1 MFSILSLIRVLLT
14 IKGVGLFMS
23 QNTNHEAM
31 FKLVDLKEQKAYV
44 EEHTEEY
51 SGSDDSFVKTI
62 AKRFFNNKIATV
74 SLIFFILIIF
84 AAIFADVI
92 ALHPRDETV
101 GQFQAPPYDNFYLGT
116 DSVGRDVLSRL
127 IHGAQVSLIVGFG
140 TVAIYA
146 VIGTT
151 LGLIAG
157 YFGGVVDSVIMRL
170 TEAFQS
176 FPYFLVVLTF
186 VSILDSGLWT
196 VTLIMGLLGWP
207 RLCRIVRSEVLRIKS
222 QDYVDAAIATGHS
235 TPAILFRHILPN
247 LLSPILVNAVFGF
260 ANAILTESSLSF
272 LGVGVEPPRPS
283 WGNILSEAQSL
294 NVLTTQPW
302 RWVPAGLLIF
312 LTVLAVNF
320 IGEGLRSA
328 IEGEQKD

>member
-1 MFSILSLIRVLLT
+1 MTQNSKANNNEEMFQVAD
-14 IKGVGLFMS
+14 IKS
-23 QNTNHEAM
+23 QQAFIT
-31 FKLVDLKEQKAYV
+31 D
-44 EEHTEEY
+44 HTDVYTGE
-51 SGSDDSFVKTI
+51 DDSFIKTI
-62 AKRFFNNKIATV
+62 AKRFSKNKIAMI
-74 SLIFFILIIF
+74 SLVFFIMIVLV
-84 AAIFADVI
+84 AVFADVI
-92 ALHPRDETV
+92 APYPRDATV
-101 GQFQAPPYDNFYLGT
+101 GPFQAPPHDSFYLGT

-127 IHGAQVSLIVGFG
+127 IHGSQVSLIVGFG
-140 TVAIYA
+140 TVGIYV

-151 LGLIAG
+151 LGLTAG
-157 YFGGVVDSVIMRL
+157 YFGSIVDSLIMRL

-196 VTLIMGLLGWP
+196 VTIIMGLLGWP

-222 QDYVDAAIATGHS
+222 EDYIDAAIATGYS
-235 TPAILFRHILPN
+235 TPAILFKHILPN

-320 IGEGLRSA
+320 VGEGLRSA